1 MRVRDDQREK
11 EIHMTHMIGKAAA
24 ACAVAGLLVLGG
36 VMPSQG
42 QRAYY
47 GVYAG
52 PYGGF
57 AYVPG
62 YRRYWI
68 PQYDTSGARVDPDAL
83 GWHGWP
89 PSGAPAN
96 PCSLGMAQQN
106 RC

>member
-1 MRVRDDQREK
+1 MR
-11 EIHMTHMIGKAAA
+11 HMIEKAAV

-47 GVYAG
+47 GVYVG

-62 YRRYWI
+62 YRRYWGV

-96 PCSLGMAQQN
+96 PCTLGKAQQN

>member
-1 MRVRDDQREK
+1 MRMRDDQREK
-11 EIHMTHMIGKAAA
+11 EIHMTHIIGKAAA
-24 ACAVAGLLVLGG
+24 TCAVAGLLVLGG

-62 YRRYWI
+62 YRSYWV
-68 PQYDTSGARVDPDAL
+68 PQYDTSGARVDPDVL

-96 PCSLGMAQQN
+96 PCTLGAAQQN